1 MVHGH
6 DAYDRPAELV
16 TGDAVVLDLRP
27 AGFATRSVALLI
39 DVLLLQVPALVG
51 SLLLVSSVQRGLDDA
66 VAMAVQVGLMV
77 LIIVGYPAAAE
88 TLTRGRSLGKLVLGL
103 RVVGTDGSPV
113 RFRQALGRALAG
125 AVEIWA
131 GSGVI
136 ALISSLINRDGRRV
150 GDFVAGTL
158 VVSER
163 ASRRSSEE
171 IPMPPRLAG
180 WAASAELSGL
190 SAETAAMARQYLLRF
205 EELSEEARYEM
216 GVRIAGLVAG
226 SVSPPPPPDASPPE
240 YLAAVLAERRR
251 REAERLAAR
260 TGGTGVP
267 SPPPPA

>member
-27 AGFATRSVALLI
+27 AGFATRAVALLI
-39 DVLLLQVPALVG
+39 DVLLQGAAIIGTLI
-51 SLLLVSSVQRGLDDA
+51 LVSGVARGVDPA
-66 VAMAVQVGLMV
+66 ATAAVQLGLTV
-77 LIIVGYPAAAE
+77 LIIVGYPTAAE
-88 TLTRGRSLGKLVLGL
+88 TLTRGRSLGKFALGL

-113 RFRQALGRALAG
+113 RFRQALGRALTG
-125 AVEIWA
+125 AVEIWV

-136 ALISSLINRDGRRV
+136 ALITSLINRDGRRV

-163 ASRRSSEE
+163 AARRSPEE

-216 GVRIAGLVAG
+216 GIRIAGLVSGA
-226 SVSPPPPPDASPPE
+226 VSPPPPPDASPPE

-260 TGGTGVP
+260 SGGAGF
-267 SPPPPA
+267 PPPPG

>member
-6 DAYDRPAELV
+6 DAYDRPTELV

-27 AGFATRSVALLI
+27 AGFATRTVALLI
-39 DVLLLQVPALVG
+39 DVLLQFAALFG
-51 SLLLVSSVQRGLDDA
+51 SLILVDSVQRGLDGA
-66 VAMAVQVGLMV
+66 VAMAVQIGLMV
-77 LIIVGYPAAAE
+77 LILVGYPTAIE
-88 TLTRGRSLGKLVLGL
+88 TLTRGRSVGKFALGL

-125 AVEIWA
+125 AVEIWV

-136 ALISSLINRDGRRV
+136 ALITSLINRDGRRV

-163 ASRRSSEE
+163 AARRASEE

-180 WAASAELSGL
+180 WAASAEMSGL

-205 EELSEEARYEM
+205 DELSDEARYEM

-226 SVSPPPPPDASPPE
+226 AVSPPPPPDASPPE

-260 TGGTGVP
+260 TGTP
-267 SPPPPA
+267 DAPPAPN